1 MKNQKVQAY
10 IRQLQEEALA
20 QAAITPSRIALE
32 LGEIA
37 FDKNNS
43 NMERMRAV
51 ELLQKQ
57 FGLQKQVVDAN
68 VNGKIITVD
77 IEDDGS
83 N

>member
-10 IRQLQEEALA
+10 IRQLQDEALA